1 MRGEDKDVASAAPGL
16 TQAPVHVFVVI
27 CSAYRPNLIK
37 EEESAE
43 EGKKRKGNSK
53 RKIKENEEEHLKRNE
68 DADVELQF

>member
-43 EGKKRKGNSK
+43 EGKK
-53 RKIKENEEEHLKRNE
+53 IKKTVKEK
-68 DADVELQF
+68 